1 MTTAITFLIILMS
14 CFAIHIT
21 NSVEALNLIYPQMNT
36 FRLFARDA
44 HSKLNDRLTNVRPPS
59 WSYPNTLQDSSTSL
73 NAAMKFKNFEE
84 MLMTCGDSLVIVTFS
99 TNLCGSCR
107 SMKKELGEVSS
118 LIGGEVKMFSIDMD
132 KFPKLG
138 TRYGVEI
145 LPTVVIFKGGEV
157 FDRIEGVESADK
169 VIARLSTYL

>member
-1 MTTAITFLIILMS
+1 MHA
-14 CFAIHIT
+14 T
-21 NSVEALNLIYPQMNT
+21 NSVDALKLMYPLKSNT
-36 FRLFARDA
+36 CRLFTLDA
-44 HSKLNDRLTNVRPPS
+44 NLKLNDRLEAIKPPLC
-59 WSYPNTLQDSSTSL
+59 SYPNKLQESSTSL

-84 MLMTCGDSLVIVTFS
+84 MLITCGDSLVIVTFS
-99 TNLCGSCR
+99 TNLCGPCR

-118 LIGGEVKMFSIDMD
+118 IIGNDIKMFAIDME

-169 VIARLSTYL
+169 VVERLRTYYDMENERTSCDH

>member
-1 MTTAITFLIILMS
+1 
-14 CFAIHIT
+14 
-21 NSVEALNLIYPQMNT
+21 
-36 FRLFARDA
+36 
-44 HSKLNDRLTNVRPPS
+44 
-59 WSYPNTLQDSSTSL
+59 
-73 NAAMKFKNFEE
+73 MKFKNFEE